1 MAKVVDGE
9 VYNPPKN
16 GQASIEEEEMPVGVV
31 VDDVSNEWQIVAKSN
46 SKIEET
52 PKKSYASIAII
63 HQSIFYR
70 LDLLIHYVYG
80 FIGSYSSRN
89 FSVLDVGKSDI
100 FYFNL
105 LLQVKVVRGPF
116 SIAQPHAI
124 HWISDLTRLGFCL
137 GSCVWNST
145 LGHVVQWISVYF

>member
-1 MAKVVDGE
+1 MAEVVNGE

-16 GQASIEEEEMPVGVV
+16 GQALIEEEEMPVGVV
-31 VDDVSNEWQIVAKSN
+31 VDDVSDEWQIVAESN
-46 SKIEET
+46 SKTEET

-63 HQSIFYR
+63 HQSIFYP
-70 LDLLIHYVYG
+70 LDLLIHYVCG

-89 FSVLDVGKSDI
+89 FSVLDVGRSDI

-116 SIAQPHAI
+116 SVA
-124 HWISDLTRLGFCL
+124 
-137 GSCVWNST
+137 
-145 LGHVVQWISVYF
+145 